1 MVLIWNNMTD
11 FSFNIFNTTWEVY
24 FIDNFNDETKEGD
37 FKFGDTNYELNRIRV
52 ATKTKE
58 GQLLSNK
65 VIKLTLLHEIMHAIC
80 GTGQYNA
87 YSDDEPFIEW
97 LANCIYS
104 IKEQGKL

>member
-1 MVLIWNNMTD
+1 MTD
-11 FSFNIFNTTWEVY
+11 FSFNIFNTNWEVY
-24 FIDNFNDETKEGD
+24 FIDNFNDETQEEG

-58 GQLLSNK
+58 GQPLSKK
-65 VIKLTLLHEIMHAIC
+65 VIQLTLLHEIMHAIC

-97 LANCIYS
+97 LANCLYS
-104 IKEQGKL
+104 LKEQGKL